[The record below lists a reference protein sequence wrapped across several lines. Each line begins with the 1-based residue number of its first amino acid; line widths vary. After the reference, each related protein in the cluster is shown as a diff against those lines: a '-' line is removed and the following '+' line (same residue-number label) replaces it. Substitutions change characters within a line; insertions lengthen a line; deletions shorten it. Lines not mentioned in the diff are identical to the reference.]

1 MSRSRTYSLDRPNP
15 TSRYMLRRARTWASA
30 VRGSVLVAALT
41 LCGAFAL
48 PAHGADLELRLEG
61 DGGPFDA
68 GDTVT
73 VGLWMRDLGATPV
86 AGFQA
91 FLEFDTSALTL
102 LSAAYTPLPF
112 SLPVIMPIAVAGGD
126 VDLAAGI
133 DIINGQMPTSDDA
146 RLAVLTFIADQSFCK
161 PPIEFRAHEPPSRL
175 TDDEGGN
182 VLPLDLLVF
191 PPGQCLGDLNNT
203 GFVDF
208 SDLLIVL
215 QSWGSPCP
223 GDLDG
228 DGDTN
233 FTDVLI
239 LLSNWGPCP

>member
-1 MSRSRTYSLDRPNP
+1 MRRTHSRAGNELLLHRSSVCSRRS
-15 TSRYMLRRARTWASA
+15 SRRSVAGMMAA
-30 VRGSVLVAALT
+30 VCAL
-41 LCGAFAL
+41 LAFGAITPQAQ
-48 PAHGADLELRLEG
+48 GADLELRLEG

-73 VGLWMRDLGATPV
+73 VGLWMRDLGSTSV

-91 FLEFDTSALTL
+91 FLEFDTAALTL

-112 SLPVIMPIAVAGGD
+112 SLPVITPIAISGGEID
-126 VDLAAGI
+126 MAAGI
-133 DIINGQMPTSDDA
+133 DVINGQAPTSDDA
-146 RLAVLTFIADQSFCK
+146 RLAVLTFIADESFCK
-161 PPIEFRAHEPPSRL
+161 PPIDFRAQTPPSRL
-175 TDDEGGN
+175 TDPDGTD
-182 VLPLDLLVF
+182 VLPLDLLIF
-191 PPGQCLGDLNNT
+191 PVGQCLGDLTNT

-208 SDLLIVL
+208 ADLLVVL
-215 QSWGSPCP
+215 GSWGEPCP